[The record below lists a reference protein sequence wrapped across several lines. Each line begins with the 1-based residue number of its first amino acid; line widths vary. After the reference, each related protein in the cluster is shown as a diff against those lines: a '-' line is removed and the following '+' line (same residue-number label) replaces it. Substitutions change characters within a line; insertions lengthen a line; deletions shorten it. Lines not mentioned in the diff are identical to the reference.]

1 MPVTNYSPELLQLFE
16 LGSQKPFRFDCK
28 TNKKAHA
35 FRWRLHSL
43 RREMRKENHW
53 LAPVAE
59 AVVISIEPDA
69 KTGTIICAHPPDE
82 SILGELQQAL
92 KEQGA
97 KVIAEAGLDPE
108 LELELEKTPE
118 SWIEPEPIEPILPP
132 PQPPQ
137 PPPTKS
143 FQHTKTPYSENAIQS
158 FLNKK
163 GG

>member
-43 RREMRKENHW
+43 RREMRKEGHW

-82 SILGELQQAL
+82 SILSELQQAL

-97 KVIAEAGLDPE
+97 KAIIEAELP
-108 LELELEKTPE
+108 
-118 SWIEPEPIEPILPP
+118 EPEPTEPTTSTPP
-132 PQPPQ
+132 PPPE
-137 PPPTKS
+137 PTKP
-143 FQHTKTPYSENAIQS
+143 FQHTKTPYSENAIES

-163 GG
+163 GS